1 VHNLHKDD
9 FLTTMHRTGSWVL
22 KVCGS
27 EHGIP
32 HYHLL
37 TPSGRAVV
45 SITDGTILAGAAPGK
60 ALSEAQAWSTK
71 HSAEL
76 LAEWRRLNPTL

>member
-1 VHNLHKDD
+1 M
-9 FLTTMHRTGSWVL
+9 TTMHRTGSWIV
-22 KVCGS
+22 KVYCS

-45 SITDGTILAGAAPGK
+45 SITDGTILAGAAPRK
-60 ALSEAQAWSTK
+60 ALAEAQAWSAK

-76 LAEWRRLNPTL
+76 LAEGRRLNPNL

>member
-1 VHNLHKDD
+1 M
-9 FLTTMHRTGSWVL
+9 TTMHRTGSCIV
-22 KVCGS
+22 KVYGS

-45 SITDGTILAGAAPGK
+45 SIADGTVLAGTAPRK
-60 ALSEAQAWSTK
+60 ALAEAQTWSAK